1 MSVSL
6 PPSIPKETPKSRS
19 AQRAEDTHGAIL
31 KAAELRFAAKGFYP
45 TRLEDIADDVGITRT
60 AVIYHFKDK
69 EALYNAVLE
78 TLFTQ
83 LDGVIAT
90 ALSADVP
97 FLEKIEGAVTAWVQY
112 AGKRPTL
119 MRLFMREVAGSEEG
133 LRQEVSRFV
142 DPMFGRLIAA
152 IEEGKKQKLCR
163 EVDAVQFWSIL
174 AGATMFF
181 IMDAPLL
188 AKDGFNQASYQA
200 SVDAYNRELIRVI
213 HGLLGVSGQ
222 TVKGQQP

>member
-1 MSVSL
+1 MSVSS
-6 PPSIPKETPKSRS
+6 PAPEPAKSRS
-19 AQRAEDTHGAIL
+19 AQRTEDTRESIL
-31 KAAELRFAAKGFYP
+31 RAAELRFAAKGFYP

-60 AVIYHFKDK
+60 AIIYHFRDK

-83 LDGVIAT
+83 LDKVIAT
-90 ALSADVP
+90 ALSAEVP
-97 FLEKIEGAVTAWVQY
+97 FLDKIEGAVTAWVQF

-133 LRQEVSRFV
+133 LREEVSRFV

-152 IEEGKKQKLCR
+152 LEDGKRQKLCR
-163 EVDAVQFWSIL
+163 DVDAVQFWSIL

-188 AKDGFNQASYQA
+188 AKDNFNSRSYQA

-213 HGLLGVSGQ
+213 HGLLGVRG
-222 TVKGQQP
+222 TAA

>member
-6 PPSIPKETPKSRS
+6 PVTESSKSRS
-19 AQRAEDTHGAIL
+19 AQRTEETREAIL
-31 KAAELRFAAKGFYP
+31 RAAEVRFASKGFYP

-69 EALYNAVLE
+69 ETLYNAVLE
-78 TLFTQ
+78 ELFTQ
-83 LDGVIAT
+83 LDTVISQ
-90 ALSADVP
+90 ALSASAP

-152 IEEGKKQKLCR
+152 LNEGKAQGQCR
-163 EVDAVQFWSIL
+163 QVDSVQFWSIL

-188 AKDGFNQASYQA
+188 AKEGFNSATYQA

-213 HGLLGVSGQ
+213 HGLLGINGE
-222 TVKGQQP
+222 KGTAT

>member
-1 MSVSL
+1 MSVSKSESGITK
-6 PPSIPKETPKSRS
+6 PEFVKSRN
-19 AQRAEDTHGAIL
+19 AQRAEDTRDAVL

-45 TRLEDIADDVGITRT
+45 TRLEDIAEDVGITRT

-78 TLFTQ
+78 TLFTE
-83 LDGVIAT
+83 LDTVIRQ
-90 ALSADVP
+90 ALSDNVP
-97 FLEKIEGAVTAWVQY
+97 FLDKIEGAVTAWVQF

-133 LRQEVSRFV
+133 LREEVSRYV

-163 EVDAVQFWSIL
+163 DVDAVQFWSIL

-188 AKDGFNQASYQA
+188 AKGNSSNRHYQD
-200 SVDAYNRELIRVI
+200 SVDAYNRELIHVI
-213 HGLLGVSGQ
+213 HGLLGVTPRHGL
-222 TVKGQQP
+222 KP

>member
-1 MSVSL
+1 MDPV
-6 PPSIPKETPKSRS
+6 KSRS
-19 AQRAEDTHGAIL
+19 AQRTEDTRDAIL
-31 KAAELRFAAKGFYP
+31 QAAELRFAAKGFYP

-69 EALYNAVLE
+69 ETLYNAVLE
-78 TLFTQ
+78 NLFAR
-83 LDGVIAT
+83 LDSVISE
-90 ALSADVP
+90 ALSAEVT
-97 FLEKIEGAVTAWVQY
+97 FLQKIEGAVTAWVQF
-112 AGKRPTL
+112 AGGRPTL

-152 IEEGKKQKLCR
+152 LEEGKKQKLCR
-163 EVDAVQFWSIL
+163 AVDAVQFWSIL

-188 AKDGFNQASYQA
+188 AKEGFNSASYQA
-200 SVDAYNRELIRVI
+200 SVDSYNQELIRVI
-213 HGLLGVSGQ
+213 HGLLGVEGKSA
-222 TVKGQQP
+222 

>member
-1 MSVSL
+1 MSVS
-6 PPSIPKETPKSRS
+6 SRAQEVPKSRS
-19 AQRAEDTHGAIL
+19 AQRTEETREAIL
-31 KAAELRFAAKGFYP
+31 RAAELRFAAKGFYP

-69 EALYNAVLE
+69 ETLYNAVLE
-78 TLFTQ
+78 TLFTE
-83 LDGVIAT
+83 LDGVIAS
-90 ALSADVP
+90 ALEANVS
-97 FLEKIEGAVTAWVQY
+97 FIEKIEGAVTAWVQY
-112 AGKRPTL
+112 AGQRPTL

-133 LRQEVSRFV
+133 LRPEVSRFV

-152 IEEGKKQKLCR
+152 LEEGRKKKLCR
-163 EVDAVQFWSIL
+163 AIDPVQFWSIL

-188 AKDGFNQASYQA
+188 AGDGFNRDSYQA

-213 HGLLGVSGQ
+213 HGLLD
-222 TVKGQQP
+222 TQQAR

>member
-1 MSVSL
+1 L
-6 PPSIPKETPKSRS
+6 R
-19 AQRAEDTHGAIL
+19 
-31 KAAELRFAAKGFYP
+31 AAELRFAAKGFYP

-60 AVIYHFKDK
+60 AIIYHFRDK

-83 LDGVIAT
+83 LDRVIAT
-90 ALSADVP
+90 ALSAEVP
-97 FLEKIEGAVTAWVQY
+97 FLDKIEGAVTAWVQF

-133 LRQEVSRFV
+133 LREEVSRFV

-152 IEEGKKQKLCR
+152 LEDGKRQKLCR
-163 EVDAVQFWSIL
+163 DVDAVQFWSIL

-188 AKDGFNQASYQA
+188 ARDNFNSRSYQA

-213 HGLLGVSGQ
+213 HGLLGVRS
-222 TVKGQQP
+222 TAV

>member
-6 PPSIPKETPKSRS
+6 PPSIKELPKSRS
-19 AQRAEDTHGAIL
+19 AQRAEDTHEAIL

-83 LDGVIAT
+83 LGEVISL

-133 LRQEVSRFV
+133 LRQEISRFV
-142 DPMFGRLIAA
+142 DPMFGQLIAA
-152 IEEGKKQKLCR
+152 LEEGKKQGLCR

-188 AKDGFNQASYQA
+188 AKDGFNRASYQA
-200 SVDAYNRELIRVI
+200 SVDAYNRELLRVI
-213 HGLLGVSGQ
+213 HGLLGINGAA
-222 TVKGQQP
+222 VKGPKP

>member
-1 MSVSL
+1 MSVSS
-6 PPSIPKETPKSRS
+6 PESAKSRS
-19 AQRAEDTHGAIL
+19 AQRTEETRDAIL
-31 KAAELRFAAKGFYP
+31 RAAELRFAAKGFYP

-78 TLFTQ
+78 TLFTE
-83 LDGVIAT
+83 LDTVIKQ
-90 ALSADVP
+90 ALSADAP
-97 FLEKIEGAVTAWVQY
+97 FLQKIEGAVTAWVQF

-133 LRQEVSRFV
+133 LREEVSRFV
-142 DPMFGRLIAA
+142 DPMFGRLITAL
-152 IEEGKKQKLCR
+152 EEGKKQKLCR

-188 AKDGFNQASYQA
+188 AKGNINTRSDQAKAYQG

-213 HGLLGVSGQ
+213 HGLLGVTAFGEIRA
-222 TVKGQQP
+222 

>member
-6 PPSIPKETPKSRS
+6 PPQSPFKDSPKSRS
-19 AQRAEDTHGAIL
+19 SQRAEDTREAIL

-83 LDGVIAT
+83 LDEVISF
-90 ALSADVP
+90 ALSADAP

-133 LRQEVSRFV
+133 LRQEVSRYV

-152 IEEGKKQKLCR
+152 LEEGKKQKLCR
-163 EVDAVQFWSIL
+163 DVDAVQFWSIL

-188 AKDGFNQASYQA
+188 AKDGFNQVSYQA

-213 HGLLGVSGQ
+213 HGLLGVNGSG
-222 TVKGQQP
+222 V

>member
-6 PPSIPKETPKSRS
+6 PPQEATKSRS
-19 AQRAEDTHGAIL
+19 AQRTEDTRDAIL
-31 KAAELRFAAKGFYP
+31 RAAELRFAAKGFYP

-69 EALYNAVLE
+69 EALYNEVLA
-78 TLFTQ
+78 TLFTE
-83 LDGVIAT
+83 LDTVIAR

-97 FLEKIEGAVTAWVQY
+97 FLEKIEGAVTAWVQF

-119 MRLFMREVAGSEEG
+119 MRLFMREVAGAEEG
-133 LRQEVSRFV
+133 LRDEVSRFV

-152 IEEGKKQKLCR
+152 LEQGKKKKLCR
-163 EVDAVQFWSIL
+163 EVDPVQFWSIL

-188 AKDGFNQASYQA
+188 AKGNASSRSYQD

-213 HGLLGVSGQ
+213 HGLLGINSRAGASG
-222 TVKGQQP
+222 T

>member
-1 MSVSL
+1 MSVSS
-6 PPSIPKETPKSRS
+6 PEPAKSRS
-19 AQRAEDTHGAIL
+19 AQRTEDTRDAIL
-31 KAAELRFAAKGFYP
+31 RAAELRFAAKGFYP

-60 AVIYHFKDK
+60 AVIYHFRDK

-83 LDGVIAT
+83 LDNVIKL
-90 ALSADVP
+90 ALSADAP
-97 FLEKIEGAVTAWVQY
+97 FLEKIEKAVTAWVQF
-112 AGKRPTL
+112 AGQRPTL

-133 LRQEVSRFV
+133 LREEVSRFV
-142 DPMFGRLIAA
+142 DPMFGRLIATLEA
-152 IEEGKKQKLCR
+152 GKNQKLCR
-163 EVDAVQFWSIL
+163 DVDAVQFWSIL

-188 AKDGFNQASYQA
+188 AKGKLGDRSYQD

-213 HGLLGVSGQ
+213 HGLLGVDGSG
-222 TVKGQQP
+222 K